1 LAYTDITIS
10 TITIV
15 PLAHKVTALYWTAAL
30 NIYRLLLDIYTLRW
44 SRTWRRWWSIAL
56 VLIHIASN
64 FTTND
69 CACDST

>member
-10 TITIV
+10 TVAMIILT
-15 PLAHKVTALYWTAAL
+15 HEVTAFYWTTTL
-30 NIYRLLLDIYTLRW
+30 NIHRLLLDIYSFRW

>member
-1 LAYTDITIS
+1 VII
-10 TITIV
+10 
-15 PLAHKVTALYWTAAL
+15 LAHEVTVFTTAL
-30 NIYRLLLDIYTLRW
+30 NIHRTLLYIYTLW
-44 SRTWRRWWSIAL
+44 GSRTWRRLRNISL

>member
-10 TITIV
+10 TITMII
-15 PLAHKVTALYWTAAL
+15 LAHEITTLYWTTTL
-30 NIYRLLLDIYTLRW
+30 HIYRLLLDIYTLRW
-44 SRTWRRWWSIAL
+44 SRTWWRMWNISL